1 MNLLTL
7 FLVLLLSSPMV
18 EGFLVLPSPSW
29 ASSTTTTTTQLHAVA
44 PRNSLK
50 PAALPLMDAGKAMAR
65 TGELLI
71 EDVSNA
77 LDLYG
82 GGLSAAGA
90 QIRNAGDCLAQAAA
104 SMRFKTGLELV
115 VDELRE
121 AGTCFSE
128 AAVKCDLA
136 VAEARQDEMTD
147 LVAIL
152 GTWCVLDARS
162 RRLVPCIR
170 LNSAVIVRAYSKIM
184 YDSFHCGRTN
194 ARTPGDHGSTAGSR
208 RGRYLAATPR
218 RRHWTR
224 LVPSRRGLGRL
235 VRLDPPTR
243 RFGDISGSTT
253 SLLCGENDRGG
264 ARIAGSPTISTQRQK
279 LAQRWEVED
288 VCVD

>member
-1 MNLLTL
+1 MVPYHRYTKDRRLFLRMKKMNLLTL

-170 LNSAVIVRAYSKIM
+170 
-184 YDSFHCGRTN
+184 F
-194 ARTPGDHGSTAGSR
+194 P
-208 RGRYLAATPR
+208 
-218 RRHWTR
+218 
-224 LVPSRRGLGRL
+224 
-235 VRLDPPTR
+235 
-243 RFGDISGSTT
+243 
-253 SLLCGENDRGG
+253 
-264 ARIAGSPTISTQRQK
+264 
-279 LAQRWEVED
+279 
-288 VCVD
+288 